1 MRYVN
6 NVLRFLFFVVLVRPL
21 LLVVLGMNVRRREG
35 LPSRGPAVLVANHNS
50 HLDVLALMSL
60 FPLRLLPRLRP
71 VAARDYFLR
80 HRLLAWFA
88 LKIIGII
95 PIDRHPKGAHADPL
109 AGVAEGVERGDL
121 VILFPEGSRGEPEH
135 LGEFKSGIAHLSRRF
150 PEVPVYPIF
159 LHGLG
164 KAMPRGEALLVPFVC
179 DVFVGEPLTWTGDKA
194 GFMAELTRRMTALAA
209 EGNFPPWE

>member
-1 MRYVN
+1 MSYVN
-6 NVLRFLFFVVLVRPL
+6 TVLRFLFFVVIVRPL

-35 LPSRGPAVLVANHNS
+35 LPAKGPAVLVANHNS
-50 HLDVLALMSL
+50 HLDVLALMCL
-60 FPLRLLPRLRP
+60 FRLRLLPRLHP
-71 VAARDYFLR
+71 VAAADYFLCR
-80 HRLLAWFA
+80 RVLGWFA

-95 PIDRHPKGAHADPL
+95 PIDRHPKGVHEDPL
-109 AGVAEGVERGDL
+109 AGVAQGVERGDL
-121 VILFPEGSRGEPEH
+121 VILFPEGSRGQPEH

-150 PEVPVYPIF
+150 PEVPVCPIF

-179 DVFVGEPLTWTGDKA
+179 DVFVGEPMTWTGDKA
-194 GFMAELTRRMTALAA
+194 TFMAELTRRMTALAA